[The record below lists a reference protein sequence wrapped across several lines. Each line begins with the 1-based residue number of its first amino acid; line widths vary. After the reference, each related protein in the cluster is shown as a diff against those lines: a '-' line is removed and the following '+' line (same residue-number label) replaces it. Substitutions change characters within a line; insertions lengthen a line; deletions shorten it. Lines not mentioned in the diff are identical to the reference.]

1 MLGLTNI
8 VLYAGIACE
17 EETTL
22 SILNLES
29 KDISKGGFEFIR
41 ASL

>member
-17 EETTL
+17 EEATL
-22 SILNLES
+22 SILKIES
-29 KDISKGGFEFIR
+29 KGFSFH
-41 ASL
+41 